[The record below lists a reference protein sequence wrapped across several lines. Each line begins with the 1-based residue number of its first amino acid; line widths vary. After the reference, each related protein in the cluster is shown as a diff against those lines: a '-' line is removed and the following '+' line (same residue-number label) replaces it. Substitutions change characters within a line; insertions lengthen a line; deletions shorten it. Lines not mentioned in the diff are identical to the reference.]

1 MRQVDKQLLDILIDG
16 QRVGYLW
23 PIQEYTQVSI
33 ALLVKWRNSQR
44 EYFFYQGEVTPE
56 STIQWVKGMIERTD
70 RTCFW
75 ITVDGQAVGTYGY
88 QVKSPRVAEICN
100 LVRGEPG
107 GPRGLIRAAEIAL
120 HKHLYENCGF
130 AECYCEVFSTNTKV
144 IRLHNSTGYMTY
156 QQKPMI
162 LDGQQ
167 YVFGEG
173 PNQVMCDC
181 MTANYARFLE
191 AIVL

>member
-1 MRQVDKQLLDILIDG
+1 MRPIDRRLDILIDG
-16 QRVGYLW
+16 EKVGELR
-23 PIQEYTQVSI
+23 PITFCGEGTI
-33 ALLVKWRNSQR
+33 ELLAKWRNSQR
-44 EYFFYQGEVTPE
+44 EYFFYQGEVTHE
-56 STIQWVKGMIERTD
+56 STRAWADGMIERDD
-70 RTCFW
+70 RTLFGIYTLDQC
-75 ITVDGQAVGTYGY
+75 VGTYGY

-156 QQKPMI
+156 KQVPMY

-167 YVFGEG
+167 YKFGEG
-173 PNQVMCDC
+173 PNQVMCDL
-181 MTANYARFLE
+181 MTANYQRFLE
-191 AIVL
+191 AIAL